1 MEVVILTLI
10 WLLIKMAQDNMKV
23 KKELRDL
30 KEMEE
35 SRDRRLTIKRNYGNN
50 NINVTVRP
58 RHFK

>member
-58 RHFK
+58 GHFK